1 MGINGIN
8 IFFFIFS
15 LVVELLILFAFRR
28 ADINSRSVDR
38 VRRQFDKGKE
48 ELDEIVKEKKLELND
63 IKHAMEGS
71 EQEARDLIKSFES
84 SFNMVRKR
92 DDEIKLLKNQL
103 DSFRSAFNDMAD
115 ASQNADKNLQL
126 LKQESRNVEI
136 VRRNIQD
143 LTQKLAG
150 IKEESD
156 SILSQ
161 FKKENEE
168 SFEQLRLNL
177 LNTVNL
183 NMGALQDGLEMA
195 GKRLDTFNSQIEE
208 LTGRQALVSENAVK
222 DLTIAMNAKLDSFKE
237 SIESFGKGYME
248 RLDLLKDK
256 NTAVE
261 SELFKILDTESRNR
275 LEALRSEIEKVFMSY
290 QTSISEKI
298 ASVDNLKNDID
309 ALSTALIEIKSGM
322 DDVKA
327 KALDELSGKVKAS
340 EYLFMSSFQNRLD
353 DMEHRTSD
361 QLDKLEKTLKGL
373 ENLDNI
379 DGKLAATGQ
388 QLENINK
395 MMEFLAKTETRLN
408 DKLRQGEETIAV
420 LGNLVEKPDYAAV
433 SASNLDS
440 SARNETAKQL
450 IQRGWSNEKIA
461 ETLDISVGEV
471 ELIREFH

>member
-340 EYLFMSSFQNRLD
+340 EDLFMSSFQNRLD

-373 ENLDNI
+373 E
-379 DGKLAATGQ
+379 K
-388 QLENINK
+388 LENINK